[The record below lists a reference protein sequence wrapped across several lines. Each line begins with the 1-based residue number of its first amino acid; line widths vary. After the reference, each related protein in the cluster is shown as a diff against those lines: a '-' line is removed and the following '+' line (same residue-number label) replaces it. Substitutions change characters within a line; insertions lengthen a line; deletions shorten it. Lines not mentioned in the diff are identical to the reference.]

1 MNNGQTYASIIR
13 ESFDRDTVIGIIKAV
28 EGVTFRKKR
37 SDIIIACTN
46 MLAEVIVSADPCI
59 KAEVREGI
67 IALID
72 GFVVAQACDED
83 TTPAK
88 RAANTAHRQRIN
100 LEILAVLTDPDGL
113 DLPEGRAKALIT
125 DVARGEVPNM
135 SIGY

>member
-1 MNNGQTYASIIR
+1 MNNGQIYASTIR

-46 MLAEVIVSADPCI
+46 MLAEAIVSADPCI

-72 GFVVAQACDED
+72 GFVVAQACDEE
-83 TTPAK
+83 TTP
-88 RAANTAHRQRIN
+88 
-100 LEILAVLTDPDGL
+100 
-113 DLPEGRAKALIT
+113 
-125 DVARGEVPNM
+125 
-135 SIGY
+135 